1 MHWTSREIVF
11 EYHSKHSISQSVID
25 TAIDTLATMKT
36 RAHDEI
42 PPSEVKTA
50 ATDRKVWYAPNM
62 FDAFD
67 EEEMMAVLSCLRDGW
82 LAPGPLTEKFE
93 KTVSAY
99 FGKKFG
105 IMVNSGSSANLLALA
120 ALELQP
126 GDEVITP
133 ALTFSTTI
141 APIFQVGGTPILID
155 VERDTF
161 VPTIECIAK
170 AITPKTR
177 VILLPNLM
185 GSKPDWDAVKEMIHG
200 KMRRMDI
207 VLLED
212 SCDTMTHTLAS
223 DVSTISFY
231 ASHVITAGGGGG
243 MVMVNDEKLLEKC
256 LMYRDWGRIGSNS
269 EEMEERFEH
278 SLDGLEYDFKFFFGV
293 QGYNLRAVEMNAAFG
308 LVQMDKLNGF
318 LSIRKRNLL
327 RYVERLK
334 GSTFIL
340 PRNAEDFNW
349 LALPL
354 LHPKR
359 KDVCFHLESHGVQ
372 TRLCMAGN
380 ISRHPG
386 FAHLKKEFPE
396 ADEVM
401 GNGFMIGLHHG
412 LSLEDIDYVCDLLG
426 DFERRSKE

>member
-1 MHWTSREIVF
+1 M
-11 EYHSKHSISQSVID
+11 
-25 TAIDTLATMKT
+25 DTLLAIK
-36 RAHDEI
+36 
-42 PPSEVKTA
+42 PSESETKEIQPKSTSHQ
-50 ATDRKVWYAPNM
+50 KVWYAPNM

-67 EEEMMAVLSCLRDGW
+67 EEEVMAVLGCLRSGW
-82 LAPGPLTEKFE
+82 LAPGPLTDKFE
-93 KTVSAY
+93 QIVASY
-99 FGKKFG
+99 FGKQFG

-120 ALELQP
+120 ALELKP

-141 APIFQVGGTPILID
+141 APVFQVGGTPILFD

-161 VPTIECIAK
+161 VPTVESIVE
-170 AITPKTR
+170 AITTKTR

-185 GSKPDWDAVKEMIHG
+185 GSKPDWDGLKEQVHG
-200 KMRRMDI
+200 KMRRTDI
-207 VLLED
+207 ILLED
-212 SCDTMTHTLAS
+212 SCDTMSHTLTS
-223 DVSTISFY
+223 DISTISFY

-243 MVMVNDEKLLEKC
+243 MVMMNDKKLLDKC

-269 EEMEERFEH
+269 EEMEERFDH
-278 SLDGLEYDFKFFFGV
+278 SLDGLEYDFKFLFGV
-293 QGYNLRAVEMNAAFG
+293 RGYNLRAVEMNAAFG
-308 LVQMDKLNGF
+308 LVQMDKLSGF
-318 LSIRKRNLL
+318 LSIRKRNLH
-327 RYVERLK
+327 RYIERLT
-334 GSTFIL
+334 GSSFML

-354 LHPKR
+354 IHPNR
-359 KDVCFHLESHGVQ
+359 KEVCFHLESHGVQ

-401 GNGFMIGLHHG
+401 RNGFMIGLHHG
-412 LSLEDIDYVCDLLG
+412 LSLEDVDHVCDLLIE
-426 DFERRSKE
+426 FERKSKE